1 MGIVVAIVAL
11 NVGVV
16 STTGYTVL
24 VLVAIATSIAA
35 PQLLRRAVRG
45 WETSPDEA
53 MRLEM
58 EAIHASSEILGSQRI
73 LLPTRG
79 GANSRYAAR
88 LIESV
93 FPHAEVTVF
102 AVDIAARQTFWSR
115 SQPGTSPD
123 SDDVTG
129 ELSNVRHHTTRVAAR
144 DSAEAIAREARL
156 GYDLMLIGAS
166 ADDEDHPGSFSTTVD
181 RILALVDIPTV
192 IVHLPSLDMP
202 DQVRPSNVLVP
213 VVASRPSR
221 AAEEF
226 AYSTARSTNGRASAL
241 HVVNRPED
249 QGMMF
254 GSTTELESVQTGRE
268 ITAGAAAFG
277 ERLGVSVEVQVE
289 IASNAEAMIVEV
301 ANDSD
306 FDLLVIGASNRPL
319 TDRPFFGHRVNYI
332 LKHAQIPVAIIAL
345 RARVGHGL

>member
-1 MGIVVAIVAL
+1 M
-11 NVGVV
+11 
-16 STTGYTVL
+16 
-24 VLVAIATSIAA
+24 
-35 PQLLRRAVRG
+35 
-45 WETSPDEA
+45 
-53 MRLEM
+53 
-58 EAIHASSEILGSQRI
+58 
-73 LLPTRG
+73 
-79 GANSRYAAR
+79 
-88 LIESV
+88 
-93 FPHAEVTVF
+93 
-102 AVDIAARQTFWSR
+102 
-115 SQPGTSPD
+115 
-123 SDDVTG
+123 
-129 ELSNVRHHTTRVAAR
+129 RVAAK
-144 DSAEAIAREARL
+144 DPAAAIAREARL

-166 ADDEDHPGSFSTTVD
+166 ADDEDHAGSFSTTVD

-192 IVHLPSLDMP
+192 VVHLPSDDMP
-202 DQVRPSNVLVP
+202 EQVRPANVLVP

-221 AAEEF
+221 AAEEL

-254 GSTTELESVQTGRE
+254 GSATELESVQTGRE

-277 ERLGVSVEVQVE
+277 ERLGVSVDVQVE
-289 IASNAEAMIVEV
+289 IASNAEAAIVDA

-345 RARVGHGL
+345 RARVGQGL